1 MTKNQETPVRQESLV
16 IAVPQK
22 KIINANQALHHR
34 AKAARVKHLRALSR
48 SLGIKHQE
56 QVISSGCEF
65 PKFDTYKV
73 KFVVYQPQRRWMDPP
88 NFSPTSKAFIDG
100 LTDAGWWD
108 DDNLEKSL
116 ETTFVYGGLSG
127 LKGHYI
133 FELIIFDVT
142 NPEQYV
148 TTRGHETNI
157 LERVDNSVNPNI

>member
-1 MTKNQETPVRQESLV
+1 MTKNQETPSQQESLV

-22 KIINANQALHHR
+22 KIINANQGLHHR
-34 AKAARVKHLRALSR
+34 VKAARVKYLRSLSR
-48 SLGIKHQE
+48 DLGLARQE
-56 QVISSGCEF
+56 QARTSGGAL
-65 PKFDTYKV
+65 PRFDTYKV
-73 KFVVYQPQRRWMDPP
+73 KFVVYQPQRRWIDPP

-127 LKGHYI
+127 LKEHYI
-133 FELIIFDVT
+133 FEIIIFDVT
-142 NPEQYV
+142 DTSQYV

-157 LERVDNSVNPNI
+157 LERVDNIVNPSI

>member
-1 MTKNQETPVRQESLV
+1 MTDNQETQVRRESLV

-22 KIINANQALHHR
+22 KIINANQGLHHR
-34 AKAARVKHLRALSR
+34 VKAARVKYLRALSCG
-48 SLGIKHQE
+48 LGAERRE
-56 QVISSGCEF
+56 QALTSGVGF

-73 KFVVYQPQRRWMDPP
+73 RFVVYQPQRRWIDPP

-108 DDNLEKSL
+108 DDNLEQSL

-127 LKGHYI
+127 LKDHYI
-133 FELIIFDVT
+133 FELIICDVT

-157 LERVDNSVNPNI
+157 LERVDNIVNPSI

>member
-1 MTKNQETPVRQESLV
+1 MRRESLV

-22 KIINANQALHHR
+22 KIINANQGLHHR
-34 AKAARVKHLRALSR
+34 VKAARVKYLRALSR
-48 SLGIKHQE
+48 DLGVARRDQALTSKG
-56 QVISSGCEF
+56 SF

-73 KFVVYQPQRRWMDPP
+73 KFVVYQPQRRWIDPP

-127 LKGHYI
+127 LKDHYI
-133 FELIIFDVT
+133 FELIIFDVP

-148 TTRGHETNI
+148 TTRGYETNI
-157 LERVDNSVNPNI
+157 LERVDNIVNPSI

>member
-1 MTKNQETPVRQESLV
+1 MRQESLV

-22 KIINANQALHHR
+22 KIINANQGLHHR
-34 AKAARVKHLRALSR
+34 VKAARVKHLRALSR
-48 SLGIKHQE
+48 DLGLARRGQAINNN
-56 QVISSGCEF
+56 GEF

-73 KFVVYQPQRRWMDPP
+73 KFVVHQPQRRWIDPP

-127 LKGHYI
+127 LKDHYI
-133 FELIIFDVT
+133 FELIIFDVP

-157 LERVDNSVNPNI
+157 LERVDNIVNPSI